1 MRSGGIQIRVSDL
14 LFAIRKR
21 WKLILL
27 LTIGGLVL
35 GVMMSGVSY
44 LQGSMSRNFEVTG
57 SVVVITQNTEGNFTT
72 GNPYPMY
79 DDYRYAESMTDTVV
93 YMMGSDKVLET
104 TIDRLQ
110 LIGITTRD
118 ISGNLTIARYNE
130 TPVIEMVLTW
140 RSAEEGIEIM
150 NGLISA
156 CREMM
161 TDTMKRGTVSIIN
174 EPSTRYLVGGGL
186 NVPLWGYMVVLG
198 FAAGIGIAILEL
210 LMKPTLINLRD
221 VETNYQLE
229 TIGIIPKNNS
239 YFRKKKSLLVSE
251 GIASNVEQN
260 YSAAAYILRN
270 RLDSKVKHPCF
281 YVTSATAGE
290 GKTTVA
296 ANLAIQ
302 LSDMEKHVLLIDFN
316 TQNPNL
322 GSLFLEKVDYYHSLN
337 ALYAGEIS
345 EEDAVTTL
353 TGYLDI
359 LPMMLEN
366 RSIPMDSAV
375 INLVQK
381 LTEKYDYVI
390 IDAPP
395 VGVVADT
402 LSLNQ
407 IVSTVLFV
415 IKYDGPTHQD
425 IQDSLEKLN
434 KSGIHV
440 LGCVVNAALSLTD
453 LNAYESD
460 SRHSDRRNRNS
471 SRRTTSRNRKSAE
484 TGLTDSGAE
493 NSTESE
499 MLLSGSGKRSD
510 GRRSG
515 RKKEKQ
521 QKDAGQRGLFGRKA
535 REKDTAETTNAE
547 ADASPESGAQLPE
560 DAPDT
565 GGKEEQVQETVQAP
579 QPVVKKNIFDELDRL
594 DAQNMSDAETMD
606 ALLRMGM
613 DGEWKGEDDG

>member
-1 MRSGGIQIRVSDL
+1 MNDYPIILSTTFSARS
-14 LFAIRKR
+14 
-21 WKLILL
+21 
-27 LTIGGLVL
+27 
-35 GVMMSGVSY
+35 
-44 LQGSMSRNFEVTG
+44 
-57 SVVVITQNTEGNFTT
+57 
-72 GNPYPMY
+72 
-79 DDYRYAESMTDTVV
+79 
-93 YMMGSDKVLET
+93 
-104 TIDRLQ
+104 
-110 LIGITTRD
+110 
-118 ISGNLTIARYNE
+118 
-130 TPVIEMVLTW
+130 
-140 RSAEEGIEIM
+140 
-150 NGLISA
+150 
-156 CREMM
+156 
-161 TDTMKRGTVSIIN
+161 
-174 EPSTRYLVGGGL
+174 
-186 NVPLWGYMVVLG
+186 
-198 FAAGIGIAILEL
+198 
-210 LMKPTLINLRD
+210 
-221 VETNYQLE
+221 
-229 TIGIIPKNNS
+229 
-239 YFRKKKSLLVSE
+239 
-251 GIASNVEQN
+251 
-260 YSAAAYILRN
+260 
-270 RLDSKVKHPCF
+270 
-281 YVTSATAGE
+281 
-290 GKTTVA
+290 
-296 ANLAIQ
+296 
-302 LSDMEKHVLLIDFN
+302 
-316 TQNPNL
+316 
-322 GSLFLEKVDYYHSLN
+322 SLN
-337 ALYAGEIS
+337 M
-345 EEDAVTTL
+345 DN
-353 TGYLDI
+353 
-359 LPMMLEN
+359 LE
-366 RSIPMDSAV
+366 
-375 INLVQK
+375 
-381 LTEKYDYVI
+381 YDYVI

-415 IKYDGPTHQD
+415 IKYDGPTHQE

-521 QKDAGQRGLFGRKA
+521 QKEAGQRGLFGRKA

-547 ADASPESGAQLPE
+547 ADASPESGAQLPV